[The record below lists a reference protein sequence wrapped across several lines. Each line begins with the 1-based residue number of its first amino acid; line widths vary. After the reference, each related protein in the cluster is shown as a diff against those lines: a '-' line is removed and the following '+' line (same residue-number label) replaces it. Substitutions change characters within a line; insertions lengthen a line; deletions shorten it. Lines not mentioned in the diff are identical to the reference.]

1 MLPLKLV
8 YMALGFV
15 FVGTGVVGVFLPVL
29 PTTPFMI
36 LALWMFSK
44 SSDRFHHWLYSHPV
58 FGPPLQLWREYRV
71 VPLAAKVVAV
81 SMMIASF
88 IYVVFW
94 TAMPLWAISL
104 IALVMVSTA
113 WFILDKPSR
122 IPE

>member
-1 MLPLKLV
+1 
-8 YMALGFV
+8 
-15 FVGTGVVGVFLPVL
+15 
-29 PTTPFMI
+29 MI

-58 FGPPLQLWREYRV
+58 FGPLLQRWHEHRV
-71 VPLAAKVVAV
+71 VPLAAKVAAV

-88 IYVVFW
+88 VYVVFW

-113 WFILDKPSR
+113 WFILNKPSR
-122 IPE
+122 VPD